1 MFSNIQHK
9 AACKFWTG
17 VLSLQIIIGINHL
30 YTFSRS
36 FMFSDDEEETKRVVR
51 SQKDKRFVNNGVLT
65 GNLLTTPHSVT
76 EHLIIPL
83 GVQSQ
88 AFNCI
93 NHNQFNGK
101 PDSIA

>member
-1 MFSNIQHK
+1 MQVLDRD
-9 AACKFWTG
+9 
-17 VLSLQIIIGINHL
+17 VLSLQITIGINHL

-65 GNLLTTPHSVT
+65 GNLSTTPHSVT

-83 GVQSQ
+83 EVQSQ

-93 NHNQFNGK
+93 NHNQFK
-101 PDSIA
+101 